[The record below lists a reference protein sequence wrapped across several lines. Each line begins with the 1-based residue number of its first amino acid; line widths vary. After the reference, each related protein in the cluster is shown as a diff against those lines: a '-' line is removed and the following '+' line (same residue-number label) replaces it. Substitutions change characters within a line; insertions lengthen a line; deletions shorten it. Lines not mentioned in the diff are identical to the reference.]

1 MAMDK
6 VVKTE
11 KKELLDII
19 LLVFLMA
26 FTILIVFPFYNVV
39 VVSFTSTKEYFEKA
53 IVLFPTKP
61 TLDAYRMLFRDGRIF
76 VGYRTT
82 LLILV
87 LGLPVNMFLT
97 TCMSYG
103 LSRRQVPGK
112 KIILMLVLFTMLFH
126 GGFIALYLVM
136 MTLNLTNTIWSVIL
150 AYGINTFYL
159 IIMRSYFLS
168 LPEALIES
176 AKLDGA
182 GEWRI
187 MLKIILPLSKPI
199 IATIALFYS
208 VDRWNEWFNAML
220 FIRKPSMVPLQ
231 LVLRNIVIESILMSE
246 ASTEGAGAALELER
260 QIFPMGVK
268 MGAVLVTML
277 PVMCIFPFLQKHFV
291 KGVMIG
297 AIKT

>member
-1 MAMDK
+1 
-6 VVKTE
+6 
-11 KKELLDII
+11 
-19 LLVFLMA
+19 
-26 FTILIVFPFYNVV
+26 
-39 VVSFTSTKEYFEKA
+39 
-53 IVLFPTKP
+53 
-61 TLDAYRMLFRDGRIF
+61 
-76 VGYRTT
+76 
-82 LLILV
+82 
-87 LGLPVNMFLT
+87 
-97 TCMSYG
+97 
-103 LSRRQVPGK
+103 
-112 KIILMLVLFTMLFH
+112 MLVLFTMLFH

-187 MLKIILPLSKPI
+187 MLQIILPLSKPI

-231 LVLRNIVIESILMSE
+231 LVLRNIVIESVLITE
-246 ASTEGAGAALELER
+246 ASEGAGAALELDK

-277 PVMCIFPFLQKHFV
+277 PIMCIFPFLQKHFV

>member
-103 LSRRQVPGK
+103 LSRKQVPGK

-187 MLKIILPLSKPI
+187 MLQIILPLSKPI

-220 FIRKPSMVPLQ
+220 FIRKPGMVPLQ